1 MAHVVVSRL
10 TKKYGELE
18 VVHGIDFEIVDREFL
33 VLVGPS
39 GCGKST
45 ILRMIAGLETVTG
58 GEIRIDDRIVNDM
71 PPRDRDIAMVF
82 QDYALYPHMSV
93 RQNLGFGL
101 KMRSVPRARIDA
113 AVKRTAEILQI
124 EALLERKPKELSG
137 GQRQRVAIGRAIARE
152 PELFLFDEPL
162 SNLDAKLRVEMR
174 TQIKRL
180 HLTFQTTSIYVTHDQ
195 TEAMT
200 LADRIVVLRSGD
212 IEQVGTPGEL
222 YEHPRNLFVAGFIGS
237 PTMNFLPARLTADD
251 GGLTVVPEGGPPL
264 KVPRERVGDYASHA
278 GRNVILGLRP
288 EHITNAWMEGDRS
301 AQVPLTLTVEIAEPL
316 GADTLIFARIGGK
329 EIVCR
334 TTPQAGATVGAAIH
348 LQADMSRMHLFDPDT
363 TLALGRGDSSP
374 AMRGRGT
381 AEGGGGGPAT

>member
-1 MAHVVVSRL
+1 MAQVVVKQL
-10 TKKYGELE
+10 FKKYGELQ
-18 VVHGIDFEIVDREFL
+18 VVHGIDFEINDGEFV

-58 GEIRIDDRIVNDM
+58 GDIVINDRVVNDDA
-71 PPRDRDIAMVF
+71 PRDRDIAMVF

-101 KMRSVPRARIDA
+101 KMRDTPRDQIAE
-113 AVKRTAEILQI
+113 AVRRTAEILQI
-124 EALLERKPKELSG
+124 EELLERKPKQLSG

-180 HLTFQTTSIYVTHDQ
+180 HMTFRATSVYVTHDQ

-200 LADRIVVLRSGD
+200 LADRIVALRDGR
-212 IEQVGTPGEL
+212 IEQVGTPDDL
-222 YEHPRNLFVAGFIGS
+222 YATPANRFVAGFIGS
-237 PTMNFLPARLTADD
+237 PTMNFLDARLETDGNDIVVVPD
-251 GGLTVVPEGGPPL
+251 GGPRLRVPPSRAERYGPHVGKPVVF
-264 KVPRERVGDYASHA
+264 
-278 GRNVILGLRP
+278 GLRP
-288 EHITNAWMEGDRS
+288 EDLTNTWTDESREAE
-301 AQVPLTLTVEIAEPL
+301 AAVPLDIGVDIAEPL
-316 GADTLIFARIGGK
+316 GSDTLIFSRIGNT

-334 TTPQAGATVGAAIH
+334 VSAIAAPSVGSTMRLHAH
-348 LQADMSRMHLFDPDT
+348 LDHMHLFEPQT
-363 TLALGRGDSSP
+363 GNAL
-374 AMRGRGT
+374 
-381 AEGGGGGPAT
+381 